1 MTDSDS
7 TKTESDATETDS
19 DSAKTTQHTEP
30 SVDTKDATSAG
41 GGNGYEKDGG
51 GLETLRLAG
60 VKTEVVVLTKEC
72 IVLI

>member
-1 MTDSDS
+1 M
-7 TKTESDATETDS
+7 
-19 DSAKTTQHTEP
+19 
-30 SVDTKDATSAG
+30 DTKDATSAG